1 MKNATKIYPP
11 LVKEIDESK
20 EKRFAEGDSV
30 IVDKGTINEVYGE
43 INFFFGKSY
52 CEVLTEYGDKLPV
65 NIGRLS
71 RN

>member
-1 MKNATKIYPP
+1 MQTGTKAYPP
-11 LVKEIDESK
+11 SVKKIDES
-20 EKRFAEGDSV
+20 EEERFAEGDNV
-30 IVDKGTINEVYGE
+30 IVDKGTINEVYGT
-43 INFFFGKSY
+43 INFFFGRSY